1 MSSVKCT
8 LYTFH
13 VTERI
18 QNWKYPNFKQFLLG
32 TMFFAY
38 ITHNSSV
45 NTIPNV
51 VLMQKKENSLEL

>member
-1 MSSVKCT
+1 MSSIKCT

-18 QNWKYPNFKQFLLG
+18 QNWKYPNFKQLLLG
-32 TMFFAY
+32 AMFFAY
-38 ITHNSSV
+38 IIYNLSV
-45 NTIPNV
+45 NTIPNI

>member
-8 LYTFH
+8 RYTFH
-13 VTERI
+13 VNERI

-32 TMFFAY
+32 TMVFAY

-51 VLMQKKENSLEL
+51 ALMQKKENSLEL